1 MAAQMISLPVFHV
14 QSSGMK
20 SDSTLSDIFPL
31 HVSATVNKKL
41 GSDFTGETKEISD
54 YGCPNLPQM
63 FQLGEEN
70 CVGNKLT
77 IFDVFGNALVVRRN
91 SMAAICNSN
100 IATSL
105 TAFVH

>member
-1 MAAQMISLPVFHV
+1 MDDYIPKFMAQWLRNSSLEKEMAAQMISLPVFHV

-63 FQLGEEN
+63 F
-70 CVGNKLT
+70 
-77 IFDVFGNALVVRRN
+77 
-91 SMAAICNSN
+91 
-100 IATSL
+100 
-105 TAFVH
+105 